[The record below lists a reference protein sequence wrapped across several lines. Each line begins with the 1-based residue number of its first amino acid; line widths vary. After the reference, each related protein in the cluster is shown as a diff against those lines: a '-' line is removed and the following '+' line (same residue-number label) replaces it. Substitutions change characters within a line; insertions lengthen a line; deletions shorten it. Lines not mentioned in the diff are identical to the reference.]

1 MSNRV
6 EFVSYDGEFPNLCSG
21 TLVLRIDGET
31 IQMPDYCMRSGGSV
45 WFDDDWN
52 EHVTSGEW
60 SVEVPAWLESLQ
72 NEIERVVN
80 DNVRCGCCG
89 GCVQHKGDS
98 KSYPFYFALDNV
110 ANNIAAPTD
119 TNKYAINLIM

>member
-1 MSNRV
+1 MNNRV

-31 IQMPDYCMRSGGSV
+31 VQMPDYCMRSGGSV
-45 WFDDDWN
+45 WFDDEWN

-89 GCVQHKGDS
+89 GCV
-98 KSYPFYFALDNV
+98 
-110 ANNIAAPTD
+110 
-119 TNKYAINLIM
+119 